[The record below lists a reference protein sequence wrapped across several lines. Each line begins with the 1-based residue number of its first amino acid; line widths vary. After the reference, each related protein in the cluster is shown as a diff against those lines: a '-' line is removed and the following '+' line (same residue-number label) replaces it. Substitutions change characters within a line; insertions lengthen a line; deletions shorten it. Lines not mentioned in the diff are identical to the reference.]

1 MIHVASGESTTGSI
15 PHTYGII
22 EGYLPTQLAAM
33 SAAQQQHW
41 DINFTAINHIHVPV
55 ALGSML
61 LLLAIVW
68 SSLRHRQLDDITLLA
83 ATTCMALLCNA
94 IICGV

>member
-1 MIHVASGESTTGSI
+1 MR
-15 PHTYGII
+15 
-22 EGYLPTQLAAM
+22 AAR
-33 SAAQQQHW
+33 QQHW
-41 DINFTAINHIHVPV
+41 DINFTAINNIHVPV

-68 SSLRHRQLDDITLLA
+68 SSLRHRRLDDITLLA
-83 ATTCMALLCNA
+83 ASTYMALLCNA